1 MLKRYV
7 SVMCLIACMLLPG
20 VLRGQDV
27 QEFAVA
33 PFAIHG
39 PDKYQYLQ
47 KGIQSMLVSR
57 LTWEGRLRPARDG
70 ELLPISSENQ
80 AKNFRQSLGI
90 DNIVWGEVTIVGH
103 EADVS
108 VHLFGG
114 HGGTTFSRATPMP
127 QLIPVLEDVSGQ
139 IRNAIFPQKDTKT
152 FGKEAQNT
160 TESQTANNSGSRINE
175 GFVYQDQQAGQGGLN
190 PQFEYTGYQSS
201 TGRWRSQS
209 LPFTGLN
216 MVVGDGDAD
225 GENEIFVL
233 TEHGVRAYGIEQNK
247 LAQLG
252 EYQGSVRIECLNLNV
267 IDLNR
272 DGYLELVVSAMQNER
287 VTSFVL
293 NFKDGSFEVV
303 EDEIK
308 FFMNVVRMPP
318 EYQKTLI
325 GQRKGK
331 SKLFDH
337 PVQEVIRMDGKLRL
351 QRNISLPS
359 RTNVFNFAYLPFKD
373 MYKVIAVTE
382 NDRLAVFN
390 HNHKVEHV
398 TANAYAASA
407 QGIPKDNSFPGLGE
421 SIEDPTRF
429 YYIPS
434 RLVPCNLDRNDEFE
448 LLVNRNISL
457 AAQFFTRYRYF
468 PQGEIH
474 SLFWDGIG
482 LAPQWTTRP
491 INGTVVDYG
500 IADINNDENQELYV
514 CVTTHPG
521 LTGFRERKTV
531 VYSYVLNVEDEGET
545 GVRTEGFYLRSGGE

>member
-1 MLKRYV
+1 MVKRYV
-7 SVMCLIACMLLPG
+7 SALCLIACMVMPE
-20 VLRGQDV
+20 VLWGQDV

-39 PDKYQYLQ
+39 PAKYQYLQ
-47 KGIQSMLVSR
+47 KGIQSMLISR
-57 LTWEGRLRPARDG
+57 LTWEGRLRPERDD
-70 ELLPISSENQ
+70 ELQPIGSENQ
-80 AKNFRQSLGI
+80 AHNIRQNLAI
-90 DNIVWGEVTIVGH
+90 DNIVWGEVTIVGQD
-103 EADVS
+103 ADVS
-108 VHLFGG
+108 VHFLGSQG
-114 HGGTTFSRATPMP
+114 STTFSRTTQMSR
-127 QLIPVLEDVSGQ
+127 LIPVLEDVSGQ
-139 IRNAIFPQKDTKT
+139 IQNAIFPQKETQAV
-152 FGKEAQNT
+152 GKQAQNT
-160 TESQTANNSGSRINE
+160 TEPQATEDSASRINE
-175 GFVYQDQQAGQGGLN
+175 GFVYQDQQGGQGGLN

-201 TGRWRSQS
+201 EGRWRSQS

-225 GENEIFVL
+225 GDNEIFVL
-233 TEHGVRAYGIEQNK
+233 TDHGVRAYSVEQNK
-247 LAQLG
+247 LALLG
-252 EYQGSVRIECLNLNV
+252 EYQGSVRVECLNLNT

-287 VTSFVL
+287 VTSFIL
-293 NFKDGSFEVV
+293 NFKDGAFEVV
-303 EDEIK
+303 DDEIR

-318 EYQKTLI
+318 DYRKTLI
-325 GQRKGK
+325 GQSKGH
-331 SKLFDH
+331 SELFDR
-337 PVQEVIRMDGKLRL
+337 PVQEVMRMDGKLSL

-373 MYKVIAVTE
+373 MYKVITVTE

-398 TANAYAASA
+398 TSNAYAASA

-500 IADINNDENQELYV
+500 IADINNDGNQELYV

-531 VYSYVLNVEDEGET
+531 VYSYALNLQDEGVDT
-545 GVRTEGFYLRSGGE
+545 KSFYLRSGEK